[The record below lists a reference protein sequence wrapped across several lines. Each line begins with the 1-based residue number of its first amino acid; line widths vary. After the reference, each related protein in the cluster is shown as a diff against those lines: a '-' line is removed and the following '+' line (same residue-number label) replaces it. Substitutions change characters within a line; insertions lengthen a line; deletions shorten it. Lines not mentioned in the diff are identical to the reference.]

1 MVNEIKHVF
10 THRVY
15 IPVGNRNNK
24 QSFTSGYVQGTR
36 NIEMKGCGPWLR
48 ESRGLLGK
56 MEKKGDIVNCLSRGM
71 DKKVTMKRRE

>member
-1 MVNEIKHVF
+1 MSLPTEF
-10 THRVY
+10 TFQWGTGT
-15 IPVGNRNNK
+15 INK

-56 MEKKGDIVNCLSRGM
+56 MEKKGDVVNCLSRGM

>member
-1 MVNEIKHVF
+1 MSLPTEF
-10 THRVY
+10 TFQWGRGT
-15 IPVGNRNNK
+15 IN
-24 QSFTSGYVQGTR
+24 SFTSGYVQGTR

-56 MEKKGDIVNCLSRGM
+56 MEKKADVVNCLSRAM